1 MREATGNIWWTRW
14 DAIVIPTNGD
24 VNRGGEAVMG
34 RGLARQAAQ
43 RWPLLPKTLAML
55 LREHG
60 NHAFDVWKPRRLPTL
75 LSFPVKH
82 HWHESAEL
90 DLIERSAQELV
101 ALADSLAY
109 RQVALPRVGCGNG
122 KLDWV
127 DVQPILERHLDDR
140 FIVVSRPS
148 EARMRTHPHARRRV
162 RAPAREGR

>member
-1 MREATGNIWWTRW
+1 MREATGNIWRLAC

-24 VNRGGEAVMG
+24 VNRHGAAVMG

-43 RWPLLPKTLAML
+43 RWPLLPKVLANL

-60 NHAFDVWKPRRLPTL
+60 NHVMDVWKPRRLPTL
-75 LSFPVKH
+75 LTFPVKH

-101 ALADSLAY
+101 ALVDRLEY

-122 KLDWV
+122 ALDWK

-140 FIVVSRPS
+140 FILVSIPS
-148 EARMRTHPHARRRV
+148 EA
-162 RAPAREGR
+162 GR